1 MRPQVLVLAPLRI
14 EQCSVRSG
22 GVPVR
27 RTGMGARRSRR
38 HGASLPKGVPVAV
51 AGFGGAL
58 GDGPRGGEVVVGTE
72 VRDDSGARTELTEP
86 GLLARLLCDAGLTV
100 HTGPVVTT
108 DRLVHGARRGELAAT
123 GALVADLE
131 SAHLLHA
138 VTAPRAVIRV
148 VVDTPRFP
156 LSHPRTVCSG
166 IAAIRSLRSTGSA
179 LREWAEKTAQ
189 NIPAADLEG

>member
-1 MRPQVLVLAPLRI
+1 MRSPVLVLAPLRI
-14 EQCSVRSG
+14 ECYSVRGG
-22 GVPVR
+22 GVLVR
-27 RTGMGARRSRR
+27 HTGMGARRSHRN
-38 HGASLPKGVPVAV
+38 GAALPQDRPVAV

-58 GDGPRGGEVVVGTE
+58 GDGLRGGDVVVGTE
-72 VRDDSGARTELTEP
+72 VRDGSGARVELTEP
-86 GLLARLLCDAGLTV
+86 GLLAQRLRAEGLTV
-100 HTGPVVTT
+100 YTGPVVTT
-108 DRLVHGARRGELAAT
+108 DRLVHGARRGDLAAT

-156 LSHPRTVCSG
+156 LSHPRTVSSG
-166 IAAIRSLRSTGSA
+166 IAAIRSLRSTGTA